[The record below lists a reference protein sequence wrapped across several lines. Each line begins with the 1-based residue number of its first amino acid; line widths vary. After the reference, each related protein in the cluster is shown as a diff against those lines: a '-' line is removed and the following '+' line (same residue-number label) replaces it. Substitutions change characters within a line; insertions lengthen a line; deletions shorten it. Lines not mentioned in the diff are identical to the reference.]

1 LLGTSQACEIS
12 RERTI
17 HDHVELSILKPD
29 DWHLHL
35 RDGEQMAS
43 VVHYTVCR
51 FARAMVMPNL
61 ATSVTDTTQ
70 AIAYRDRILAAL
82 PPGHS
87 FEPLMTL
94 YLTDHL
100 SPQEIARAAASGS
113 IHGVKLYPA
122 GVTTNAAHGVTHIDR
137 AYPALEAMQR
147 LDLPLLVHG
156 EVTTEEIDVFDRE
169 QAFIDQFLRPLVQD
183 FPELRIVLEHITTA
197 DAVRFILETSPKLAA
212 TITPH
217 HLLYNRNAILAGG
230 IRPHFYCL
238 PVLKR
243 ETHRQALIEAATSAN
258 PKFFL
263 GTDSAPHSRAGKEA
277 ACGCAGIFSA
287 HAAIELY
294 AEAFEQAGALD
305 RLENF
310 ASRFGADFYRLPH
323 NQERIRLIKETWQVP
338 NFYPLGR
345 DQLVPLR
352 AGATVT
358 WRLA

>member
-1 LLGTSQACEIS
+1 MGDQA
-12 RERTI
+12 
-17 HDHVELSILKPD
+17 ELSILKPD

-35 RDGEQMAS
+35 RDGEQLAS
-43 VVHYTVCR
+43 VVHYTAHR

-61 ATSVTDTTQ
+61 PVPVTDTTQ

-82 PPGHS
+82 PEGYG

-94 YLTDHL
+94 YLTDNL

-113 IHGVKLYPA
+113 VHGVKLYPA
-122 GVTTNAAHGVTHIDR
+122 GVTTNAAHGVTRIDR
-137 AYPALEAMQR
+137 IYPALEAMQR

-156 EVTTEEIDVFDRE
+156 EVTAEAVDIFDRE
-169 QAFIDQFLRPLVQD
+169 QAFIDQVLYPLIRD

-197 DAVRFILETSPKLAA
+197 EAVRFILAAPPQLAA

-243 ETHRQALIEAATSAN
+243 ETHRQALVEAATSAN

-263 GTDSAPHSRAGKEA
+263 GTDSAPHPRAGKET

-294 AEAFEQAGALD
+294 AEVFEQAGALD
-305 RLENF
+305 RLEGF
-310 ASRFGADFYRLPH
+310 ASQFGADFYRLPH
-323 NQERIRLIKETWQVP
+323 NQERIRLIKETWRVP
-338 NFYPLGR
+338 NFYPF
-345 DQLVPLR
+345 DQDRLVPLR
-352 AGATVT
+352 AGTTVA
-358 WRLA
+358 WRLAD

>member
-1 LLGTSQACEIS
+1 MGDQA
-12 RERTI
+12 
-17 HDHVELSILKPD
+17 ELSILKPD

-35 RDGEQMAS
+35 RDGEQLAS
-43 VVHYTVCR
+43 VVHYTARR

-61 ATSVTDTTQ
+61 AAPVTDTTQ
-70 AIAYRDRILAAL
+70 AIAYRDRILTAL
-82 PPGHS
+82 PEGHG

-94 YLTDHL
+94 YLTDGL
-100 SPQEIARAAASGS
+100 APQELARAAASGAV
-113 IHGVKLYPA
+113 HGIKLYPA
-122 GVTTNAAHGVTHIDR
+122 GVTTNAAHGVTRIDR
-137 AYPALEAMQR
+137 VYPALEAMQH

-156 EVTTEEIDVFDRE
+156 EVTAEEIDIFDRE
-169 QAFIDQFLRPLVQD
+169 QAFIDQILCPLIRD

-197 DAVRFILETSPKLAA
+197 DAVRFILEAPPQLAA

-243 ETHRQALIEAATSAN
+243 EIHRQALVDAATSAN

-263 GTDSAPHSRAGKEA
+263 GTDSAPHPRAGKET

-294 AEAFEQAGALD
+294 AEAFEQAETLD
-305 RLENF
+305 RLEGF

-323 NQERIRLIKETWQVP
+323 NRERIRLIKEPWRVP
-338 NFYPLGR
+338 DSYPFSR
-345 DQLVPLR
+345 DRLVPLR
-352 AGATVT
+352 AGETVA
-358 WRLA
+358 WRLV